1 MSPAQK
7 EFLLKEQFYRRKI
20 TILRVMFLILFLAL
34 WELGA
39 QTDTINDFIFSSPS
53 KIVKCFFSM
62 AKDGAI
68 FYHIGVTLWETLVSF
83 LFVIS
88 LSLALAL
95 LLWSWKSFADV
106 AEPYLVALNSL
117 PKSALAPLLIVW
129 LGNNQKTII
138 VAAVSVALFG
148 SIMTL
153 FTSFR
158 QTDEEKI
165 KLIYSLGGK
174 RRHVLSKVF
183 LPSSIPIIISNM
195 KVNIGLC
202 LVGVII
208 GEFLAA
214 NAGLGYL
221 IIYGQQ
227 TFRMDQV
234 VMSIAILCLV
244 SAVLYQGIF
253 LLEKKI
259 HC

>member
-1 MSPAQK
+1 M
-7 EFLLKEQFYRRKI
+7 
-20 TILRVMFLILFLAL
+20 
-34 WELGA
+34 
-39 QTDTINDFIFSSPS
+39 
-53 KIVKCFFSM
+53 
-62 AKDGAI
+62 
-68 FYHIGVTLWETLVSF
+68 
-83 LFVIS
+83 
-88 LSLALAL
+88 
-95 LLWSWKSFADV
+95 
-106 AEPYLVALNSL
+106 
-117 PKSALAPLLIVW
+117 
-129 LGNNQKTII
+129 
-138 VAAVSVALFG
+138 AAVSVALFG

-174 RRHVLSKVF
+174 RRHVLSKV
-183 LPSSIPIIISNM
+183 
-195 KVNIGLC
+195 